1 MNPPNGQAPID
12 YLNQIAP
19 QAPKKPLFELNL
31 RTIIFGAIILII
43 LVIVLVSISNA
54 IGSTA
59 KEPWQ
64 RLSAR
69 LTTTAA
75 LAESASTEL
84 KSGQLRS
91 INSNLKLSLANT
103 QRDLTA
109 PFANVG
115 ITTPESIP
123 DSITS
128 EEAGDATLGRL
139 EDGRL
144 NAKYDTTYSR
154 EMGYQLAT
162 LLALINE
169 VHNSSGNATN
179 KQLLLTAYNN
189 LKPIQESIDSFTT
202 ANE

>member
-1 MNPPNGQAPID
+1 MNPPNGQTPID

-19 QAPKKPLFELNL
+19 QTPKKPAFELNL

-43 LVIVLVSISNA
+43 LVIIMVSITSALGN
-54 IGSTA
+54 SS

-69 LTTTAA
+69 LAATAV
-75 LAESASTEL
+75 LAESATREI

-91 INSNLKLSLANT
+91 INSNLKLSIANT
-103 QRDLTA
+103 QRDLTE
-109 PFANVG
+109 PFANLD
-115 ITTPESIP
+115 ITTESIP
-123 DSITS
+123 DSIAA
-128 EEAGDATLGRL
+128 EENGEATLARL

-154 EMGYQLAT
+154 EMGYQLTT
-162 LLALINE
+162 LLALINQ
-169 VHNSSGNATN
+169 VYSSSGSAAN
-179 KQLLLTAYNN
+179 KERLLTAYNN
-189 LKPIQESIDSFTT
+189 LKPIQESINNFTT

>member
-19 QAPKKPLFELNL
+19 QAPKKPVFEFNL

-43 LVIVLVSISNA
+43 LVIILVSISSA
-54 IGSTA
+54 IGNSS

-69 LTTTAA
+69 LTTTAV
-75 LAESASTEL
+75 LADSASGEL
-84 KSGQLRS
+84 KSGELRS

-103 QRDLTA
+103 QRDLTP
-109 PFANVG
+109 PFANLD
-115 ITTPESIP
+115 ITAESIP
-123 DSITS
+123 DSILAEETS
-128 EEAGDATLGRL
+128 ETTLARL

-162 LLALINE
+162 LLALINQ
-169 VHNSSGNATN
+169 VYNSSGNATN